1 MNLSSLSI
9 QRPVLAL
16 VFTIVILL
24 FGAIGFS
31 YLGIREYPSVD
42 PPIVTV
48 TTNYTGSS
56 ADIMESQITEP
67 LEEEINSVNGIK
79 TMSSISADG
88 RSTIKVEFD
97 LGIKMDNAANDIRDK

>member
-31 YLGIREYPSVD
+31 YRVFGNTPAWI
-42 PPIVTV
+42 PP
-48 TTNYTGSS
+48 
-56 ADIMESQITEP
+56 
-67 LEEEINSVNGIK
+67 L
-79 TMSSISADG
+79 
-88 RSTIKVEFD
+88 
-97 LGIKMDNAANDIRDK
+97 